1 MGKSN
6 FFWSAALSGLFEP
19 IVYFDPG
26 YFIKWV
32 VKENIHGPLIMNLS
46 MIKVFFSL

>member
-26 YFIKWV
+26 YHVNDI
-32 VKENIHGPLIMNLS
+32 
-46 MIKVFFSL
+46 